1 MEKIMQKPEMKALV
15 KIANL
20 SKAIPTS
27 KTMVSVKTLLT
38 KDDHNRVEEYKL
50 GTIAVKVGTEAF
62 FLSEQHKVPADA
74 VIQRDEQGQIL
85 GIPAIAGG

>member
-1 MEKIMQKPEMKALV
+1 MQKPEMKALV

-27 KTMVSVKTLLT
+27 KKMATVASLLT
-38 KDDHNRVEEYKL
+38 KVDSKRIEEYQL

-62 FLSEQHKVPADA
+62 FLSQQHKVPADA